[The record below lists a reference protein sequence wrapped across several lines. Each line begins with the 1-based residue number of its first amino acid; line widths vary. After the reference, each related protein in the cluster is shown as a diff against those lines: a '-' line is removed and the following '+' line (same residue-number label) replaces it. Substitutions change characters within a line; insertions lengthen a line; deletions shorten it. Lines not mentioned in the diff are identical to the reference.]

1 MVLVVLINDFYLE
14 LSRGFFVLLIINFLY
29 NDFEVYLGIMNKNF
43 CWIDY
48 KYMFLFKMGSFL

>member
-1 MVLVVLINDFYLE
+1 MNDFYLV